1 MKRVV
6 LHIDFEWLKSYM
18 ARKGYPL
25 TPSLLSQGLDQAA
38 FGLGVRGGRWVHA
51 NWMDHPAS
59 LAESFMF
66 EGFRCADSLT
76 SSSGW
81 AQFLSSLSN
90 ESRASSDLT
99 MVLVSGNNDFLET
112 TAQLREYASEIAV
125 WRGMTDGSDS
135 VEGWDRVDSV
145 ERLLQLR
152 QSGSTIVVDFGGLME
167 AVWEKPWAE
176 DVETILERT
185 DKAVHRLGAVT
196 QRIAFAD
203 WHRLPVLRDREGNPV
218 THETERLCRN
228 AGYKTLDAAS
238 PDDRAARANLFR
250 TLETFWDQR
259 GLLDTAVLVGDA
271 FTYPDFLESPLGF
284 ARETYIWSRRE
295 PENMPWV
302 SWQPIEDV
310 LTLKKEVTQGSEEA
324 GHQSPLL
331 PGLWS
336 RVGLFMDRLLSA
348 SGTECIAGSVL
359 SSALSRGAMYAKN
372 PAQTKLIIS
381 LAVNHELLLCQEKA
395 SGRDM
400 LFALNQNHPEVL
412 LIRDLLQALLHELG
426 EDPGQGEGV
435 PLAPLMDRLLSNEL
449 LGDSGRVD
457 KNSLRCWI
465 GFLVDEG
472 ILLRFKGADPALGS
486 NPVTSIAFC
495 PIQPASASAPEQERR
510 ARVEKPRRPQS
521 TKAPPRARSSGT
533 LREHLIVVMDNY
545 TVRHGKKQ
553 WVPHSAIR
561 RQLAGL
567 AERVIEAAV
576 REGVR
581 QGDFISGRQGPE
593 APGHQKGGISLNEDS
608 RFVRQTLSRK
618 DRIIGLLRQM
628 APMGQPMGEARI
640 RQAMVQRARLR
651 NQEEAALWLTILQKE
666 RLLKRERQIVTE
678 SGPSY
683 VLSLDDP
690 VVTRLQNRHFSR
702 ESGGRGK
709 HQSGTIGSRGLRR
722 RNY

>member
-1 MKRVV
+1 MKRVA
-6 LHIDFEWLKSYM
+6 LHIDFDWLKSFLT
-18 ARKGYPL
+18 REGYTL

-66 EGFRCADSLT
+66 EGFRCGDSLT

-81 AQFLSSLSN
+81 DQFLNSLSN

-99 MVLVSGNNDFLET
+99 VVLVSGNNDFLDT
-112 TAQLREYASEIAV
+112 TAQLREYASELVV
-125 WRGMTDGSDS
+125 WHGMADGSHS

-145 ERLLQLR
+145 ERLLRLR

-167 AVWEKPWAE
+167 EVGGKPWAV
-176 DVETILERT
+176 DVETILERI

-218 THETERLCRN
+218 THETERLCSN
-228 AGYKTLDAAS
+228 AGYRTLDAAS

-259 GLLDTAVLVGDA
+259 GLPDTAVLVGDA
-271 FTYPDFLESPLGF
+271 FTYSDFLESPL
-284 ARETYIWSRRE
+284 ASVRETHIWSRRE

-310 LTLKKEVTQGSEEA
+310 FTSKEEVTQGSEEA

-359 SSALSRGAMYAKN
+359 SSALSHGATYVKN
-372 PAQTKLIIS
+372 PAQTRLIIS

-412 LIRDLLQALLHELG
+412 LIRDLLQALLNELG
-426 EDPGQGEGV
+426 EDPGQGEGA
-435 PLAPLMDRLLSNEL
+435 PLAPLMDRLLSSEL

-457 KNSLRCWI
+457 KNSLRCWM

-486 NPVTSIAFC
+486 NPVTCIAFC
-495 PIQPASASAPEQERR
+495 PVQPASTPVPEQKSRP
-510 ARVEKPRRPQS
+510 RVERSRRPQT
-521 TKAPPRARSSGT
+521 TKAPPPTKSSGT
-533 LREHLIVVMDNY
+533 LREHLIIVMDNY
-545 TVRHGKKQ
+545 AVRHGKQ

-567 AERVIEAAV
+567 AERVIEAAI

-581 QGDFISGRQGPE
+581 QGDFLSGRQGTG

-608 RFVRQTLSRK
+608 RLVRQTLSRK
-618 DRIIGLLRQM
+618 DRIIGLLRHM

-640 RQAMVQRARLR
+640 RQAMVQSARLR

-690 VVTRLQNRHFSR
+690 VVTRLQNRYFSR

-709 HQSGTIGSRGLRR
+709 RRTGTSGSRGLRR